1 MATLEKIRG
10 RAGLLVAVLGIALL
24 AFIVGDLFN
33 IGSAFGR
40 DAQEKMI
47 IINGEAVS
55 YMTYQQMVDEMTK
68 IQEKYS
74 GRSLNSEEDAY
85 QVRQSIY
92 QMLVDA
98 EIIRE
103 QSERVGLTVTD
114 NEVSDMFFGPE
125 QSQFVQSYPAFVN
138 PQTGRFDKT
147 QLMNFARYSDSVP
160 EINAE
165 WKFVKVMAQR
175 QRAQEKYNTLLA
187 KALEPNSLDVK
198 FNFEAGQTSADFAYV
213 VKQYSSIPDSTIEIS
228 KKEISALYKERKHRY
243 KQEESRGVKYI
254 TLDIA
259 PSEEDYKMEE
269 ARIAEL
275 KEQFEKASTIE
286 DIEYVVGAIT
296 GNRFVN
302 AFVSEKRLAPQVK
315 TFAETAAI
323 GDVKGPYLDSD
334 TYKMLKLVDRTTAP
348 DSIQIQQ
355 IMFPLNDDPR
365 MTAFVDSIEKE
376 ITGGKDFSEVAMS
389 IGADASPIWVTE
401 SQLIDLGE
409 NFKDEAFALPVKKV
423 SKIKSN
429 NGLHLMVITEKTSPV
444 AKVKIAE
451 IDNAVIASSKTRN
464 ALYNQATEFVTY
476 NTTLEQFDKG
486 AADKGYMLSPVT
498 YLYPNDLTVGN
509 VRRSREVVRW
519 AFNEKPGKIK
529 FFECEDKIIIIAIE
543 SNIKEGYSPE
553 SMIENELK
561 AEILNDKKAEMIIA
575 DMRSKSATTL
585 DAYAKAFDLSVDTAQ
600 FVSFNTGPIR
610 GIGMEPVLEALAPVA
625 SVDKIS
631 EPVKGNNGVY
641 VFKVY
646 NKATNPTAFDAK
658 AQLETMKRTF
668 MYRVPSMAMRVLR
681 DKADI
686 EDNRF
691 KFY

>member
-10 RAGLLVAVLGIALL
+10 KAGLLVAVLGIALL

-55 YMTYQQMVDEMTK
+55 YRVYQQMVDEMTR

-85 QVRQSIY
+85 QVRQSVY

-98 EIIRE
+98 EIIIE
-103 QSERVGLTVTD
+103 QSDRVGLTVTD
-114 NEVSDMFFGPE
+114 EEVSDMLFGMEP
-125 QSQFVQSYPAFVN
+125 SQFIQSYPAFVN
-138 PQTGRFDKT
+138 QQTGRFDRT
-147 QLMNFARYSDSVP
+147 ALMNFVHYSDSVP
-160 EINAE
+160 EIGAE
-165 WKFVKVMAQR
+165 WRFIKIMAQR
-175 QRAQEKYNTLLA
+175 QRAQEKYATLLS
-187 KALEPNSLDVK
+187 KALAPNSLDVK

-228 KKEISALYKERKHRY
+228 KKEITALYKERKHRY

-269 ARIAEL
+269 ARIADL
-275 KEQFEKASTIE
+275 KEQFEKASTVE
-286 DIEYVVGAIT
+286 EIEYVVGAIT
-296 GNRFVN
+296 GNKFVN

-323 GDVKGPYLDSD
+323 GDVKGPYLESD
-334 TYKMLKLVDRTTAP
+334 TYKMLKLVARTTAP
-348 DSIQIQQ
+348 DSIRLQQ

-365 MTAFVDSIEKE
+365 MTAFIDSIEKE
-376 ITGGKDFSEVAMS
+376 IANGKKFEEVAMS
-389 IGADASPIWVTE
+389 VGVEATPVWATE
-401 SQLIDLGE
+401 SQLMELGE
-409 NFKDEAFALPVKKV
+409 NFKDECFALPVNKM
-423 SKIKSN
+423 SRIKSN
-429 NGLHLMVITEKTSPV
+429 NGLHLLVVTEKTNPV

-451 IDNAVIASSKTRN
+451 IDNAVIASSTTRN
-464 ALYNQATEFVTY
+464 NLYNQATEFITY
-476 NTTLEQFDKG
+476 NTTLEKFDKG
-486 AADKGYMLSPVT
+486 AQEKGYMVSPVT

-529 FFECEDKIIIIAIE
+529 FFECEDKIIIIAVESEIE
-543 SNIKEGYSPE
+543 EGYSPE
-553 SMIENELK
+553 SMVENELK
-561 AEILNDKKAEMIIA
+561 AEILNDKKAAMIIA
-575 DMRSKSATTL
+575 DMKSKSATTL
-585 DAYAKAFDLSVDTAQ
+585 DAYAQELALSVDTAQ

-610 GIGMEPVLEALAPVA
+610 GIGMEPVLEALAPLA
-625 SVDKIS
+625 SVDKLS

-646 NKATNPTAFDAK
+646 NKTTNPTAFDAK
-658 AQLETMKRTF
+658 AQMDVMKRTF
-668 MYRVPSMAMRVLR
+668 MYRVPNLALRVLR
-681 DKADI
+681 DKSDI